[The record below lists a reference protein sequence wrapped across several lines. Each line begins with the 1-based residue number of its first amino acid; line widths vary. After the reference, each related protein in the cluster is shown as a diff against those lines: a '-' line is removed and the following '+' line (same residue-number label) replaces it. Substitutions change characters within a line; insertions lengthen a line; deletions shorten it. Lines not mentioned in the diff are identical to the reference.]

1 MIPLARDRRGQPQGT
16 QEEGSLWW
24 GRRRTGG
31 SCSLGPWYSPTS
43 IGPRRP
49 DLNSELTRSQMGVS
63 RGGSRV
69 EGHSDRWN
77 RVSEA
82 AQKAGRFLSGR
93 GVPEFEGNRRQCRRF
108 EGEAGDRW

>member
-1 MIPLARDRRGQPQGT
+1 
-16 QEEGSLWW
+16 
-24 GRRRTGG
+24 
-31 SCSLGPWYSPTS
+31 
-43 IGPRRP
+43 
-49 DLNSELTRSQMGVS
+49 MGVS